1 MICGT
6 IAALASLAG
15 AGMQAAAAQQA
26 QEAASQAT
34 REELNRQQ
42 GYRKEAMSTFADSLK
57 QSTPA
62 KAQQA
67 IDEGAQTRQ
76 ADYAKARSVPLTE
89 GRTPYTS
96 GEGSRLLSS
105 AGAASQDHLGD
116 AMRARLG
123 GYTDWDLKQAIKD
136 MRASQALGTIGSFSQ
151 GSQNVLPLELQS
163 AAHSGDT
170 LAGLGQLFSTA
181 GMLGSAYG
189 AFAKAPVSA
198 AAQAANANPV
208 VLGSL
213 ANPSPT
219 GMWGQAALGLPA
231 APYYNF
237 FTGR

>member
-26 QEAASQAT
+26 QEAASRAT

-62 KAQQA
+62 VAQQA

-170 LAGLGQLFSTA
+170 LAGVGQLFSTA
-181 GMLGSAYG
+181 GMLGGAYG
-189 AFAKAPVSA
+189 ALAKVPVSA
-198 AAQAANANPV
+198 AAQAANANPALIGNV
-208 VLGSL
+208 AQPGPL
-213 ANPSPT
+213 
-219 GMWGQAALGLPA
+219 GMWGYGAASLPS
-231 APYYNF
+231 PYYNF

>member
-26 QEAASQAT
+26 QEAASRAT

-62 KAQQA
+62 VAQQA

-96 GEGSRLLSS
+96 GEGSRLVSS

-170 LAGLGQLFSTA
+170 LAGVGQLFSTA
-181 GMLGSAYG
+181 GMLGGAYG
-189 AFAKAPVSA
+189 ALAKAPVSA
-198 AAQAANANPV
+198 AAQAANANPALIGNV
-208 VLGSL
+208 AQPGPL
-213 ANPSPT
+213 
-219 GMWGQAALGLPA
+219 GMWGYGAASLPS
-231 APYYNF
+231 PYYNF